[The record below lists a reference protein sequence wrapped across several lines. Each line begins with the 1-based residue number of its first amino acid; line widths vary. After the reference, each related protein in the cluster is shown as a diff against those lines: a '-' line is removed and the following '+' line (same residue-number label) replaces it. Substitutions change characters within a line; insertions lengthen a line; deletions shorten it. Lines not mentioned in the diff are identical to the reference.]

1 MSVSARRQAERVVEL
16 ARERVRGRWD
26 AIGALERRNIHKVLA
41 AFHDARVGEEH
52 FAGST
57 GYGYHDIGRHALEQ
71 VYAQVFGAEAALVR
85 PQIAS
90 GTHAISACLFGLL
103 RPGDHLLSA
112 SGPPSETLQK
122 VVAGPRPTSLRALG
136 VEYSHVPLSDDGDV
150 DVPAVLAALRPNTRV
165 VLLQR
170 SRGYMWRPALPVARI
185 GQVVAA
191 IKARRSDVVCFVD
204 NCYGEFVEDREPLEV
219 GADLMAGS
227 LIKNPG
233 GGLAPAGGY
242 VAGRAELVSMA
253 ADRVTAPGL
262 GDAVGPTLRV
272 NRDLFY
278 GFFQAPH
285 VVAEAL
291 CGAVL
296 AADVFQSLG
305 YPVSPGPDDLRADVV
320 QAIRLGSPEALEL
333 FCRAV
338 QGSGPVDAHVTPVP
352 GEVPGYDVPVI
363 MAGGTFIQ
371 GSSIELSADGPLRPP
386 YDVYMQGGLSR
397 EHVHIALARIIEQ
410 FIHAG
415 YLPASV
421 PAY

>member
-1 MSVSARRQAERVVEL
+1 MSNSAGRQAEEIVQR
-16 ARERVRGRWD
+16 AREAVQPQWA
-26 AIGALERRNIHKVLA
+26 AIAELERRNVRKVLA
-41 AFHDARVGEEH
+41 AFHQARVGEEH

-57 GYGYHDIGRHALEQ
+57 GYGYHDIGRQALEQ

-112 SGPPSETLQK
+112 SGRPYETLQQ
-122 VVAGPRPTSLRALG
+122 VIAGPRPTSLRALG
-136 VEYSHVPLSDDGDV
+136 VEYSYVPLLENGDV
-150 DVPAVLAALRPNTRV
+150 DLPAVLAALRPNTRV

-170 SRGYMWRPALPVARI
+170 SRGYTWRPALSVARI
-185 GQVVAA
+185 GEVVAA
-191 IKARRSDVVCFVD
+191 IKARRPDVICFVD
-204 NCYGEFVEDREPLEV
+204 NCYGEFVEDQEPLEV
-219 GADLMAGS
+219 GADIMAGS

-242 VAGRAELVSMA
+242 VAGRAELVSQA

-296 AADVFQSLG
+296 AAQVFASLG
-305 YPVSPGPDDLRADVV
+305 FAVAPRPDEPRADVV
-320 QAIRLGSPEALEL
+320 QAIRLGSADALLL

-338 QGSGPVDAHVTPVP
+338 QESGPVDAHVTPVP
-352 GEVPGYDVPVI
+352 GPVPGYDVPVV

-386 YDVYMQGGLSR
+386 YDVFMQGGLSR
-397 EHVHIALARIIEQ
+397 EHVHIALTRVIEQ
-410 FIHAG
+410 FLHAG
-415 YLPASV
+415 FLPASV
-421 PAY
+421 PTY

>member
-1 MSVSARRQAERVVEL
+1 MIDAERIVAQARQAVAPQWAAIAER
-16 ARERVRGRWD
+16 
-26 AIGALERRNIHKVLA
+26 ERRNLQKVLS
-41 AFHDARVGEEH
+41 AFHSARIGEEH

-57 GYGYHDIGRHALEQ
+57 GYGYHDIGRQALEQ
-71 VYAQVFGAEAALVR
+71 VYARVFGAEAALVR

-103 RPGDHLLSA
+103 KPGDHLLAA
-112 SGPPSETLQK
+112 SGPPYDTLQQ
-122 VVAGPRPTSLRALG
+122 VIAGPRPTSLRALG
-136 VEYSHVPLSDDGDV
+136 VEYTYVPLIQEGEQAGDV
-150 DVPAVLAALRPNTRV
+150 DLPAVLAALRPSTRV
-165 VLLQR
+165 VFLQR
-170 SRGYMWRPALPVARI
+170 SRGYTWRPALSVARI
-185 GQVVAA
+185 GEIVAA
-191 IKARRSDVVCFVD
+191 VKARRPDVICFVD
-204 NCYGEFVEDREPLEV
+204 NCYGEFVEDLEPPQV
-219 GADLMAGS
+219 GADLIAGS

-242 VAGRAELVSMA
+242 IAGRADLVSLA

-296 AADVFQSLG
+296 ASAVFASLG
-305 YPVSPGPDDLRADVV
+305 FPVSPGPGDARADVV
-320 QAIRLGSPEALEL
+320 QAIRLGSPEALQL

-338 QGSGPVDAHVTPVP
+338 QASGPVDAHVVPVP
-352 GEVPGYDVPVI
+352 GDLPGYAVPVL

-371 GSSIELSADGPLRPP
+371 GSSIELSADGPMRPP
-386 YDVYMQGGLSR
+386 YDVYVQGGLSR
-397 EHVHIALARIIEQ
+397 EHVHIALLRIIEQ
-410 FIHAG
+410 FSHAG
-415 YLPASV
+415 YLPARTTG
-421 PAY
+421 Y